1 MCQLENDG
9 IRALYREYPVFF
21 SSVNTFIS
29 ALTFSSKISFIWF
42 HFNESDFLLH
52 KVSLAILDLG
62 VPNLYLTAY

>member
-1 MCQLENDG
+1 MKVLGHCIGNIL
-9 IRALYREYPVFF
+9 VF

-29 ALTFSSKISFIWF
+29 AFTFSSKISFIWF